1 MPDPGYRLQGACTCP
16 VPVRYRYPMRRTATA
31 LAASAAG
38 QSRRPGARLK
48 SGLWACVGSGVLSS
62 RYRIWP
68 VPGSHFLSSWCL
80 PTSGYGKMCI
90 ACGQCL
96 THACC
101 HRGACLSS
109 RQARLYVGLEARRQ
123 QAGTVNGYCKR
134 GDGIRPA
141 SRRRSNVDASR
152 QRRCQRRRGPAAT
165 RAPVASGVASGRL
178 VGVGVR
184 WCGGIVLWWHGI
196 WAAAEPWQSPVARQV
211 ILSGCLCHA
220 AGLSGHLCKVW

>member
-1 MPDPGYRLQGACTCP
+1 MAGNCEGGQCVLSPGYRIWPVPDPGYRLQGACTCP
-16 VPVRYRYPMRRTATA
+16 VPVRYRYPMRRAATA
-31 LAASAAG
+31 LAASAAE

-101 HRGACLSS
+101 HRGAC
-109 RQARLYVGLEARRQ
+109 Q

-141 SRRRSNVDASR
+141 SRRRPNVDASR
-152 QRRCQRRRGPAAT
+152 QRRRQRRRGAGGDARAGRVGGRVDAASMRRRYCVGT
-165 RAPVASGVASGRL
+165 ACGCRVVELVAG
-178 VGVGVR
+178 
-184 WCGGIVLWWHGI
+184 
-196 WAAAEPWQSPVARQV
+196 
-211 ILSGCLCHA
+211 
-220 AGLSGHLCKVW
+220 